1 MPRLKDPAGRAEFR
15 RSQILAEA
23 IVVFAEK
30 GYHATNIADIARR
43 LGLGHGTFYRYFRNK
58 LDIFDAVADRI
69 IGEIQALV
77 VAESAPTTHTLD
89 EYRAQLERIG
99 QRFMRVFEQH
109 HRLARLV
116 LYEGVA
122 VDPSIAEKIRGVMAL
137 FARFTEAYLENGKRK
152 GFLRADLD
160 TEVTA
165 LAVNAMIFESV
176 EHVARSPDP
185 KATGERWQK
194 AIIRLMLDGM
204 RIA

>member
-1 MPRLKDPAGRAEFR
+1 MPRLKDPEGRAEFR

-23 IVVFAEK
+23 VLVFAEK
-30 GYHATNIADIARR
+30 GYHATNIADIAQR

-58 LDIFDAVADRI
+58 LDIFDAVAERI
-69 IGEIQALV
+69 IGEIRDLV
-77 VAESAPTTHTLD
+77 LAETAPATSSLD

-116 LYEGVA
+116 FYEGVA

-137 FARFTEAYLENGKRK
+137 FARFTQAYLANGKQK

-176 EHVARSPDP
+176 EHVALSPDP
-185 KATGERWQK
+185 KATGARWQQ

-204 RIA
+204 RSS